1 EFAAFVPL
9 CFYLVLEYH
18 RDRVQPRPF
27 WWYGLK
33 IHGTAISRAPGRYCF
48 FLPFPDLEDLAI
60 AGGGSEFG
68 GTWLAGRGEADLVAV
83 PLQRVDAEHDFFVGR
98 DGVHLLWCF
107 RFVELDRPRLAG
119 GVLRRARESE
129 RVTLKDD
136 RRLLHLDLGQGL
148 PILHRRIEVPS
159 ALQPVQVRL
168 RRRRRGRLTVACR
181 QQQAEGRDH
190 QQPSFHDAQSVNS
203 CVAERKAG
211 GV

>member
-1 EFAAFVPL
+1 MAPRSVAVRSA
-9 CFYLVLEYH
+9 LVILL
-18 RDRVQPRPF
+18 PR
-27 WWYGLK
+27 
-33 IHGTAISRAPGRYCF
+33 
-48 FLPFPDLEDLAI
+48 PDLEDVATPS
-60 AGGGSEFG
+60 AGTQSG
-68 GTWLAGRGEADLVAV
+68 GTWLAGRGEAYFVTALV
-83 PLQRVDAEHDFFVGR
+83 QRVDAEHDFFVGR

-168 RRRRRGRLTVACR
+168 
-181 QQQAEGRDH
+181 
-190 QQPSFHDAQSVNS
+190 
-203 CVAERKAG
+203 
-211 GV
+211 